1 MKFYVQELL
10 SWTIYN
16 QAKEIEA
23 KSLTEAKRI
32 AARRFKGDI
41 QLGTK
46 VDDDMMVYDLV
57 GERINGKW
65 AMY

>member
-16 QAKEIEA
+16 PAKEIEA
-23 KSLTEAKRI
+23 KSLTGAKRI
-32 AARRFKGDI
+32 CERRFKGDI

-46 VDDDMMVYDLV
+46 VDDDMMIYDPV
-57 GERINGKW
+57 GERINGEW